1 MRLIA
6 IVFILHLS
14 KMPNRSK
21 DVELTQV
28 VARNLQKICKE
39 HDLSSRE
46 LATRADMPQKTV
58 YSMINAEH
66 SPRISNLEKLA
77 KALLVSP
84 TALVTPHLPTNI
96 LMSRRIPRII
106 EKYTKLN
113 MEDRERLEQIMD
125 GMLGLDERS
134 DEVSVLE

>member
-6 IVFILHLS
+6 MAFILHLS

-21 DVELTQV
+21 DVEFTQV

-106 EKYTKLN
+106 EKYTKLP
-113 MEDRERLEQIMD
+113 MEDRDRVEAFIDSLTEN
-125 GMLGLDERS
+125 E
-134 DEVSVLE
+134 ET

>member
-1 MRLIA
+1 M
-6 IVFILHLS
+6 
-14 KMPNRSK
+14 
-21 DVELTQV
+21 ELTQV

-58 YSMINAEH
+58 YSMINGEH

-96 LMSRRIPRII
+96 LMSRRVPRIVD
-106 EKYTKLN
+106 KYAKLS
-113 MEDRERLEQIMD
+113 MEDRDRLESIID
-125 GMLGLDERS
+125 GMLGIDKKDE
-134 DEVSVLE
+134 DIVE